1 MSRLSVFSGQ
11 PLRGEITLP
20 GDKSISHRAALLAA
34 MANGE
39 SRIQHF
45 LDSGVTRALLNALRQ
60 LGVDWQIEGE
70 TLTVHGQA
78 WRTPAQALDCG
89 NSATTLRL
97 LAGALAARN
106 TAAVLD
112 GSSGLRRRPMGRIL
126 QPLRAMGVPIHSADD
141 EHAPLFIESRPAGQP
156 LLGLTHRLSV
166 ASAQVKSCLLL
177 AGLAADAPITVI
189 EPHRSRDHS
198 ERLLSA
204 LGVRM
209 ESGPLENGWGV
220 TVHPL
225 QKDLPPFHLTIPGDV
240 SAAAFWAVAASIT
253 PGSQIRL
260 RGVGLNPGRTGL
272 LEALQ
277 AMGGRIEIM
286 PQGEQGGE
294 PVGDVIVSHAHLR
307 GIEISGERVTAMID
321 EFPVFAVA
329 AACAEGIT
337 RVREAEELRH
347 KESDRIRAVCE
358 MLNALGVRVEEQPD
372 GFTVYGQGG
381 LKGGG
386 VISAAGDHRIAMA
399 AAVAGLTAARPVTVQ
414 GAEIMAES
422 YPQFVD
428 TLQALGGKIRVEA
441 ENSG

>member
-1 MSRLSVFSGQ
+1 MSDLTILSGL
-11 PLRGEITLP
+11 PLRGEVILP

-34 MANGE
+34 MAEGE
-39 SRIQHF
+39 SRIHHF
-45 LDSGVTRALLNALRQ
+45 LDSGVTRALLNALHH
-60 LGVDWQIEGE
+60 LGVEWQLDGE
-70 TLTVHGQA
+70 TLTVQGQA
-78 WRTPAQALDCG
+78 WRSPSQALSCG

-112 GSSGLRRRPMGRIL
+112 GSPGLRRRPMGRIVE
-126 QPLRAMGVPIHSADD
+126 PLRAMGVPIRATDGD
-141 EHAPLFIESRPAGQP
+141 HAPLSLEARPAGER
-156 LLGLTHRLSV
+156 LRGGVHRLAV

-177 AGLAADAPITVI
+177 AGLAAESPLTVI

-204 LGVRM
+204 LGVR
-209 ESGPLENGWGV
+209 LECAPAEDGWGV
-220 TVHPL
+220 TLHPSGNP
-225 QKDLPPFHLTIPGDV
+225 LPAFHLTIPGDV
-240 SAAAFWAVAASIT
+240 SAAAFWVVAAAIT
-253 PGSQIRL
+253 PGSRITL
-260 RGVGLNPGRTGL
+260 RGVGLNPGRIGL
-272 LEALQ
+272 LDALQ
-277 AMGGRIEIM
+277 EMGALIEII
-286 PQGEQGGE
+286 PRGEQGGE
-294 PVGDVIVSHAHLR
+294 PVGDVIVCHAPLR

-337 RVREAEELRH
+337 QVREAEELRH

-358 MLNALGVRVEEQPD
+358 MLNALGVRVEEHPD
-372 GFTVYGQGG
+372 GFTVYGEGG
-381 LKGGG
+381 LRGGA

-399 AAVAGLTAARPVTVQ
+399 AAVAGLAAARPVTVQ

-422 YPQFVD
+422 YPQFVG

>member
-1 MSRLSVFSGQ
+1 MSRLTVFSGQ

-34 MANGE
+34 MADGE
-39 SRIQHF
+39 SRVDHF

-70 TLTVHGQA
+70 TLTVLGQN

-112 GSSGLRRRPMGRIL
+112 GSAGLRRRPMGRIL
-126 QPLRAMGVPIHSADD
+126 QPLQAMGVPVRSADD
-141 EHAPLFIESRPAGQP
+141 EHAPLFIEPRPAGQP
-156 LLGLTHRLSV
+156 LRSLTHRLSV

-177 AGLAADAPITVI
+177 AGLAADGPVTVI

-198 ERLLSA
+198 ERLLGA
-204 LGVRM
+204 LGVTI
-209 ESGPLENGWGV
+209 ESSPVENGWGV
-220 TVHPL
+220 TVQPL
-225 QKDLPPFHLTIPGDV
+225 QKDLPPFHLAIPGDV

-253 PGSQIRL
+253 PASQICL
-260 RGVGLNPGRTGL
+260 RGVGLNPGRIGL

-277 AMGGRIEIM
+277 AMGGRIEII

-294 PVGDVIVSHAHLR
+294 PVGDVIVSHARLC

-358 MLNALGVRVEEQPD
+358 MLQALGARVEEHPD
-372 GFTVYGQGG
+372 GFTVYGQGD
-381 LKGGG
+381 LRGGA
-386 VISAAGDHRIAMA
+386 VVSAAGDHRIAMS
-399 AAVAGLTAARPVTVQ
+399 AAVAGLAAAQPVTVQ

-422 YPQFVD
+422 YPQFAD

-441 ENSG
+441 DLVA